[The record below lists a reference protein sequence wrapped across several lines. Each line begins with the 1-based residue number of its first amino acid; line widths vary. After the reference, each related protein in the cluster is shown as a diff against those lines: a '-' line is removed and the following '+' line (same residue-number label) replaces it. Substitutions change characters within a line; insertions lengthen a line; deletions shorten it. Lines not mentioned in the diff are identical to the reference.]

1 MISFQEVEVKSGEED
16 ETVLFEHRAKLY
28 RYDNEWKERGLGDI
42 KILQHNKTKKVR
54 ILMRREQVMKICA
67 NHLLAPQMTLSMM
80 GGKVKSQ
87 LLC

>member
-1 MISFQEVEVKSGEED
+1 MKSGEED

-80 GGKVKSQ
+80 GGKVNIRLNA
-87 LLC
+87 LLQGGWL